1 MNLSATS
8 GDFNYLYAS
17 YPTNSSFNY
26 TVPAGKIMKITDVKH
41 YNVSNSNPT
50 YINGQL
56 WHTSSDLP
64 TLLSEGTQV
73 EIQFDYAGDGI
84 SIQYILF
91 NN

>member
-1 MNLSATS
+1 MLVIVT
-8 GDFNYLYAS
+8 LL
-17 YPTNSSFNY
+17 
-26 TVPAGKIMKITDVKH
+26 ILM
-41 YNVSNSNPT
+41 
-50 YINGQL
+50 GQL